1 MVRWSIYRI
10 GYISVRLSSTFIYHH
25 LPMNSRCT
33 FHYWLFL
40 LTASFN
46 TSKSWLLCS
55 WPGSN
60 SRLLR
65 QLCRFGGLVPAT
77 PQWLGGGSGHFL
89 GDDRHGTPP
98 DSRHMILDQHYVCF
112 IVLASLMEASRW
124 WWNQNII
131 ASGAACAA
139 TTTIII
145 SGISSIIFH
154 NNGFHHSAW
163 SMILTL
169 IMTTVDCTLCSWS
182 CLHQVFTS
190 SRPSCSWQVHQTR
203 PRVAL
208 PQQRDLH
215 CSRTCILGVGERG
228 YGDRMALAGH
238 LVLRIQ
244 PLSVKLASI
253 ILEQPLIGSM
263 IR

>member
-10 GYISVRLSSTFIYHH
+10 DMYRRYISLNDYHLHSSTII

-33 FHYWLFL
+33 FQYWLFL
-40 LTASFN
+40 LTVSFN
-46 TSKSWLLCS
+46 TSKSWILCS

-89 GDDRHGTPP
+89 GDDRHSTRFTSYDFGST
-98 DSRHMILDQHYVCF
+98 LCF
-112 IVLASLMEASRW
+112 IVLASLMEPSRW
-124 WWNQNII
+124 WWSQNTI
-131 ASGAACAA
+131 ATGAACAA

-215 CSRTCILGVGERG
+215 CSRTRILGVGERG
-228 YGDRMALAGH
+228 YGDRMDRTGW
-238 LVLRIQ
+238 
-244 PLSVKLASI
+244 SF
-253 ILEQPLIGSM
+253 GS
-263 IR
+263 